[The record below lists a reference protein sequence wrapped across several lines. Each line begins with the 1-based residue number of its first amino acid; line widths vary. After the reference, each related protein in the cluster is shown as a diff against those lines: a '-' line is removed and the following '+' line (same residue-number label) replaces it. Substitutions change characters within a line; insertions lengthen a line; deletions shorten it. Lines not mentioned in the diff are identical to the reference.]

1 MLQRPVANEEC
12 GLARFEPAATT
23 HTGKVLAD
31 RTRSIE
37 EQNGHLANRPDR
49 RES

>member
-1 MLQRPVANEEC
+1 MLQLPVANEEC
-12 GLARFEPAATT
+12 GVALFEPAATT
-23 HTGKVLAD
+23 HTGKGLTD

-37 EQNGHLANRPDR
+37 EQKGHLANRPDR